1 MTASNNPFAFPA
13 GKLILS
19 IVGRRRGERIVAA
32 TKAAGASGGTVALGR
47 GTAANAALE
56 FLGVGDSEKDIV
68 LTLAPAE
75 LARAMMDAIR
85 RSCGRGPRGT
95 GVALQIDVPQIVR
108 SAHPGASANAASRA
122 ETSEDQMRSPSM
134 NESKDHA
141 LIACILNRGYADD
154 AMAAARKAGAAGGT
168 ILIAR
173 GTGREEDVKFF
184 GVTLVPEKEVL
195 LIVIEPAKQAA
206 VLDALKR
213 LPCLSAPGSGI
224 TFSIDVEEFAA
235 LGGEAARRG

>member
-1 MTASNNPFAFPA
+1 MTTNNETFAFTA

-32 TKAAGASGGTVALGR
+32 TKAAGAPGGTVALGR
-47 GTAANAALE
+47 GTAANAVLE

-68 LTLAPAE
+68 LTLVPAG
-75 LARAMMDAIR
+75 LARAVLEAVRHACWHD
-85 RSCGRGPRGT
+85 PRGS
-95 GVALQIDVPQIVR
+95 GVAMQIDVSSIFR
-108 SAHPGASANAASRA
+108 NAAQPST
-122 ETSEDQMRSPSM
+122 ELLRSPSM

-168 ILIAR
+168 ILNAR

-184 GVTLVPEKEVL
+184 GVTLVPEKEIL
-195 LIVIEPAKQAA
+195 LIVIESARQAA
-206 VLDALKR
+206 VLEAIR
-213 LPCLSAPGSGI
+213 QLPCLSAPGSGI
-224 TFSIDVEEFAA
+224 AFSLAVEEFAA
-235 LGGEAARRG
+235 LGEGAARED

>member
-1 MTASNNPFAFPA
+1 MTTNNETFAFTA

-32 TKAAGASGGTVALGR
+32 TKAAGAPGGTVALGR
-47 GTAANAALE
+47 GTAANAVLE

-68 LTLAPAE
+68 LTLVPAG
-75 LARAMMDAIR
+75 LARAVLEAVRHACWHD
-85 RSCGRGPRGT
+85 PRGS
-95 GVALQIDVPQIVR
+95 GVAMQIDVSSIFR
-108 SAHPGASANAASRA
+108 NAAQPST
-122 ETSEDQMRSPSM
+122 ELVRSPSM

-168 ILIAR
+168 ILNAR

-184 GVTLVPEKEVL
+184 GVTLVPEKEIL
-195 LIVIEPAKQAA
+195 LIVIESARQTA
-206 VLDALKR
+206 VLEAIRK

-224 TFSIDVEEFAA
+224 TFSLDVEDFSV
-235 LGGEAARRG
+235 LGKRPE